1 MKLKINTKIIK
12 ELNPC
17 QDRLDNWLKYYS
29 DFKGDILD
37 FLELENIT
45 AQDKVWVSLKLLP
58 REIVEVFSI
67 DCAFSAAADAAAY
80 AADAADAAAAYA
92 AAAYAA
98 DAAAAGYAAYA
109 ADAAAAS
116 YAAADA
122 ADYAYAAAGYADAD
136 AAAYAAARLQER
148 ENQVDALIMLIK
160 GD

>member
-45 AQDKVWVSLKLLP
+45 ALDKVWVSLKLLP
-58 REIVEVFSI
+58 RDIVEIFSI
-67 DCAFSAAADAAAY
+67 DCAFRADAAY
-80 AADAADAAAAYA
+80 AVYVVYADAADAAAA
-92 AAAYAA
+92 A
-98 DAAAAGYAAYA
+98 DAAC
-109 ADAAAAS
+109 AAA

-122 ADYAYAAAGYADAD
+122 ADATD
-136 AAAYAAARLQER
+136 ARLQER

-160 GD
+160 GE